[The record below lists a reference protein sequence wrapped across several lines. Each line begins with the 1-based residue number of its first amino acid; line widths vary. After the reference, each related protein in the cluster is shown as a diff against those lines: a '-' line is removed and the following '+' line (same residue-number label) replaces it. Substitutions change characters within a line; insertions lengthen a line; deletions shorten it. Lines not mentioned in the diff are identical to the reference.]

1 MEDQA
6 EEFMGSLEAVLI
18 SFIHS
23 LLSRSRSHGPTE
35 LQRCLCLGNVVF
47 LNTQE
52 RNDSALLNT

>member
-35 LQRCLCLGNVVF
+35 LQGVCVW
-47 LNTQE
+47 E
-52 RNDSALLNT
+52 M

>member
-6 EEFMGSLEAVLI
+6 EEFMGSLETVLI

-23 LLSRSRSHGPTE
+23 LLSRSQSRGPTE
-35 LQRCLCLGNVVF
+35 LKMCLGNVVF

-52 RNDSALLNT
+52 RNDIALLNT